1 MNTNVKLKYISYRI
15 LLHLNPLRQRVELL
29 ALYVNLTQF
38 HQTILIYKYM
48 FGKIGWGG
56 DEAHVQWYI
65 LSNSENPV
73 AGSLCVILTIL
84 IFNISNIYLELVA

>member
-1 MNTNVKLKYISYRI
+1 
-15 LLHLNPLRQRVELL
+15 
-29 ALYVNLTQF
+29 
-38 HQTILIYKYM
+38 M

-56 DEAHVQWYI
+56 AEAHVQWYI